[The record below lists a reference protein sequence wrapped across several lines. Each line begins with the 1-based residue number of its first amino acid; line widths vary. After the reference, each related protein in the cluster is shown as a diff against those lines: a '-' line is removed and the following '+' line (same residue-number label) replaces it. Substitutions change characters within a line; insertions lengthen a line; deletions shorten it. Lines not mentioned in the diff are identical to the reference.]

1 MGRGCSDID
10 GSGGASS
17 FRQWVLT
24 LDGRVEVM
32 NAAAR
37 VYAERLGPRDALHPL
52 IEIWPEASRF
62 SLERALRTA
71 AAGQIASFRTFD
83 AGEGGSRTYWETL
96 VSPVPDANG
105 DPVSLM
111 AVSRDV
117 TEEVEGAALLEAVVQ
132 SLPSP
137 LIVHASDTGR
147 YVLWNRAAEA
157 AFGVEAELAIG
168 QDRRVLFGDTMG
180 AFLDQT
186 GPSTLKIGETR
197 TIPGVRASEA
207 RGGGIYDFK
216 VLATFDDMGAR
227 HVISLGEDVR
237 EHRRQAEALGAALRE
252 AKNASE
258 AKSIFLANM
267 SHEVRTPLNGIVAS
281 AHMLARGDLPS
292 GARELVDIIRDSSA
306 QLERLLGDVLDLTN
320 IEAGRVAIDEK
331 PFHLGELLRG
341 VEESSRLTLGD
352 APVTFS
358 MTVSPD
364 LATSVVGD
372 SARLRQVLV
381 NLISNATKFTE
392 RGSVSVS
399 ACRDVG
405 GWARFTVSDTGIGFD
420 PADKERIFERFQ
432 QADVSITRRF
442 GGSGLGLS
450 IARELVALMGG
461 FLDCESQ
468 PGEGARFWFC
478 LPLPAHEASALETT
492 EADALEGERAVRI
505 LLADDHPTNRRVV
518 ELMLADAAELVCVEN
533 GREAVRAFSDA
544 PVDVVLM
551 DVQMPVM
558 DGLSAV
564 REIRRLERER
574 GDARAPI
581 IMLTANAG
589 EEHAAASRAVGADL
603 HLEKPITA
611 TILFTALNQVLTHAQ
626 RGETGHG

>member
-1 MGRGCSDID
+1 MGCGGADID

-17 FRQWVLT
+17 FRQWMLT
-24 LDGRVEVM
+24 LDGRVESM

-37 VYAERLGPRDALHPL
+37 AHAERLGPRDARYPL
-52 IEIWPEASRF
+52 IEVWPEASRF
-62 SLERALRTA
+62 SLERALCTA

-96 VSPVPDANG
+96 VSPVPDARG
-105 DPVSLM
+105 APVSLM

-117 TEEVEGAALLEAVVQ
+117 TDEVEGAALLEAVVQ

-137 LIVHASDTGR
+137 LVVHASDTGR

-157 AFGVEAELAIG
+157 AFGVEAEQAIG
-168 QDRRVLFGDTMG
+168 QDRRALFGDTMG

-186 GPSTLKIGETR
+186 EPSTLKIGETR
-197 TIPGVRASEA
+197 TIRDVRASEA
-207 RGGGIYDFK
+207 MGGGIYDFK
-216 VLATFDDMGAR
+216 VLATFDDLGAR

-237 EHRRQAEALGAALRE
+237 EHRRQAEALGSALSE
-252 AKNASE
+252 AKKASE
-258 AKSIFLANM
+258 AKSLFLANM

-281 AHMLARGDLPS
+281 AHMLARGDLPAC
-292 GARELVDIIRDSSA
+292 ARELVEIIRDSSV

-341 VEESSRLTLGD
+341 VEESSRLTAGD
-352 APVTFS
+352 APVAFS
-358 MTVSPD
+358 MAVSPE
-364 LATSVVGD
+364 LATTVIGD

-420 PADKERIFERFQ
+420 AADKDRIFERFQ
-432 QADVSITRRF
+432 QADDSITRRF

-461 FLDCESQ
+461 FLDCESKL
-468 PGEGARFWFC
+468 GEGARFWFC
-478 LPLPAHEASALETT
+478 LPLPVHEAAAPEAT

-611 TILFTALNQVLTHAQ
+611 TDLFSALNQVLAHAQ
-626 RGETGHG
+626 RGETAHG